1 MYLFIYLIIG
11 IYVYFQ
17 VEVPEF
23 PADEIY
29 PPPKQNSLKK
39 NDIYE
44 HSKYKDVHKHVKKV
58 LPCVCVCGFFYL
70 VNGYQLFSNAFY

>member
-1 MYLFIYLIIG
+1 MYLFIDLNVG

-23 PADEIY
+23 PADEVY

-44 HSKYKDVHKHVKKV
+44 HSKYKDVHKHIKKV
-58 LPCVCVCGFFYL
+58 LPCGFL

>member
-58 LPCVCVCGFFYL
+58 LPCVCVWFF
-70 VNGYQLFSNAFY
+70 LFSKWISAFQ